1 MIDTVMKNMSE
12 EQRVTMTEL
21 AAPEE
26 GQIPADE
33 IVRLTQK
40 VCDSLGWDTRDFGQ
54 EQFLA
59 VGRLFR
65 RLAREKDINDSVL
78 LEVFADLQNAGVSVV
93 QLMTAV
99 H

>member
-1 MIDTVMKNMSE
+1 MIDTIMKNMTE
-12 EQRVTMTEL
+12 EQRVIMTEL

-26 GQIPADE
+26 GQISADE
-33 IVRLTQK
+33 VSRLTQK
-40 VCDSLGWDTRDFGQ
+40 VCDSLEWDTRDFGQ

-65 RLAREKDINDSVL
+65 RLAREEINDSIL
-78 LEVFADLQNAGVSVV
+78 LEVFADLQKAGVSVV
-93 QLMTAV
+93 QLMTAI